1 MIGPVGRWLRGA
13 PASER
18 APISEVRDPLV
29 RDGLGTG
36 TADVPPGTLALVNSG
51 LFADASNF
59 ELRFVPDYQRIT
71 AIVEALRTLG
81 LKVVL
86 TSGSFDIIHEGHS
99 MYLEA
104 ARRFGDFLIVGL
116 DSDTKIRA
124 RKGPHRPAVPEME
137 RLRMVTHQR
146 GVGLVTLKDLHH
158 ERWGLIK
165 AARPDVLVATADTY
179 TPAEITE
186 LEERYCGR
194 VEVLE
199 RMATVSTSARLRR
212 IQLGLPEPDEPGTG
226 EAPG

>member
-1 MIGPVGRWLRGA
+1 MIGTVSRWTQDAPVNGN
-13 PASER
+13 PAASHQE
-18 APISEVRDPLV
+18 
-29 RDGLGTG
+29 
-36 TADVPPGTLALVNSG
+36 VPPRTLALVNSG

-59 ELRFVPDYQRIT
+59 ELRFVEDYGRIT
-71 AIVEALRTLG
+71 AIVGALRTLG

-116 DSDTKIRA
+116 DSDEKIRA
-124 RKGPHRPAVPEME
+124 RKGPHRPAVPQME

-146 GVGLVTLKDLHH
+146 GVGLVTLKHLHD
-158 ERWGLIK
+158 ERWRLIK
-165 AARPDVLVATADTY
+165 TVRPDVLVATEETY
-179 TPAEITE
+179 TPREIAE
-186 LEERYCGR
+186 LEEHYCGR

-212 IQLGLPEPDEPGTG
+212 IQLGLPEPGEPTG
-226 EAPG
+226 HGQDPR

>member
-1 MIGPVGRWLRGA
+1 MT
-13 PASER
+13 
-18 APISEVRDPLV
+18 EVRDPLI
-29 RDGLGTG
+29 RDGLEPGTAR
-36 TADVPPGTLALVNSG
+36 ADVPPGTLALVNSG

-71 AIVEALRTLG
+71 AIVQALRTLG

-116 DSDTKIRA
+116 DSDAKIRA

-146 GVGLVTLKDLHH
+146 GVGLVTLKDLQH

-179 TPAEITE
+179 TPSEITE
-186 LEERYCGR
+186 LEKRYCGR

-212 IQLGLPEPDEPGTG
+212 IQLGLPEPDEQPGPPG
-226 EAPG
+226 AGGAPG

>member
-1 MIGPVGRWLRGA
+1 MSRWPHDA
-13 PASER
+13 PANGTS
-18 APISEVRDPLV
+18 APAKSHPAI
-29 RDGLGTG
+29 
-36 TADVPPGTLALVNSG
+36 PPGTLALVNSG

-59 ELRFVPDYQRIT
+59 ELRFVEDYQRIS
-71 AIVEALRTLG
+71 AIVGALRTLG

-116 DSDTKIRA
+116 DSDEKIRA
-124 RKGPHRPAVPEME
+124 RKGPHRPAVPQME

-146 GVGLVTLKDLHH
+146 GVGVVTLKHLRH
-158 ERWGLIK
+158 EHWGLIK
-165 AARPDVLVATADTY
+165 AVRPDVLVATEDTY
-179 TPAEITE
+179 TPREIAE
-186 LEERYCGR
+186 LEEHYCGR

-212 IQLGLPEPDEPGTG
+212 IQLGLPEPG
-226 EAPG
+226 EAGESGQPPQ